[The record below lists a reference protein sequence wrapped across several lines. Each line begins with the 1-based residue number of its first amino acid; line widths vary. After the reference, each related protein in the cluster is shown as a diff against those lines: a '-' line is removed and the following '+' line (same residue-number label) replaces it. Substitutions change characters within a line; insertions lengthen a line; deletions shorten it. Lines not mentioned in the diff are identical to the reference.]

1 MLVNRST
8 NTPEV
13 RQENLLRLLLC
24 RKAAELSPFSIGILF
39 ELAFCEIQHVRVRRT
54 ARLAARRSEWQ
65 APCIAGAAMALAAFA
80 RLVSCPHGTTSPVTA
95 GFLSATLLKRR
106 LRIRLCVME
115 PPGGVV
121 KEPFELGRCCA
132 AAVLVFALH

>member
-8 NTPEV
+8 NTSEV

-80 RLVSCPHGTTSPVTA
+80 RLVLTEPLLPLLQ
-95 GFLSATLLKRR
+95 GFFPLLSLNADF
-106 LRIRLCVME
+106 VS
-115 PPGGVV
+115 
-121 KEPFELGRCCA
+121 
-132 AAVLVFALH
+132 VFALWSRPAAW